1 MPGGQGFKDK
11 RDKVLK
17 IKILE
22 KRTFEFFVAIL
33 DIIDLLPKSTGAK
46 NIAYQLS
53 GISVGANYEES
64 QTSQSKKD
72 FYYKI
77 GICLREA
84 RESNYWLRIIQS
96 KNRIK
101 NKIMIESTVND
112 SSELKLI
119 FGKIY
124 SGRPQK

>member
-1 MPGGQGFKDK
+1 MD
-11 RDKVLK
+11 V
-17 IKILE
+17 
-22 KRTFEFFVAIL
+22 
-33 DIIDLLPKSTGAK
+33 IDLSPKSTGAK

-53 GISVGANYEES
+53 GTSVGANYEES
-64 QTSQSKKD
+64 QASQSKED

-84 RESNYWLRIIQS
+84 RESNYCLRIIQS
-96 KNRIK
+96 KNWIK
-101 NKIMIESTVND
+101 NKIMIESTVNK

>member
-1 MPGGQGFKDK
+1 M
-11 RDKVLK
+11 
-17 IKILE
+17 
-22 KRTFEFFVAIL
+22 
-33 DIIDLLPKSTGAK
+33 DIIDLLPKSTSAK

-53 GISVGANYEES
+53 GTSVGSNYEES
-64 QTSQSKKD
+64 QASQSKDD

-84 RESNYWLRIIQS
+84 RESNYWLRIIQR
-96 KNRIK
+96 KNWIK
-101 NKIMIESTVND
+101 NKIMIESTVNE

>member
-1 MPGGQGFKDK
+1 M
-11 RDKVLK
+11 
-17 IKILE
+17 
-22 KRTFEFFVAIL
+22 

-46 NIAYQLS
+46 NIAYQLAKS
-53 GISVGANYEES
+53 GTSVGANYEES
-64 QTSQSKKD
+64 QASQSKED

-96 KNRIK
+96 KNWIK
-101 NKIMIESTVND
+101 NKIMIESTVNE

>member
-1 MPGGQGFKDK
+1 M
-11 RDKVLK
+11 
-17 IKILE
+17 
-22 KRTFEFFVAIL
+22 

-46 NIAYQLS
+46 NIAYQLAKS
-53 GISVGANYEES
+53 GTSVGANHEES
-64 QTSQSKKD
+64 QASQSKED

-96 KNRIK
+96 KNWIK
-101 NKIMIESTVND
+101 NKIMIESTVNE
-112 SSELKLI
+112 SSKLKLT

>member
-1 MPGGQGFKDK
+1 M
-11 RDKVLK
+11 
-17 IKILE
+17 
-22 KRTFEFFVAIL
+22 
-33 DIIDLLPKSTGAK
+33 DIIDLLPKSTGTK
-46 NIAYQLS
+46 NIAYQLAKS
-53 GISVGANYEES
+53 GTSIGANYEES
-64 QTSQSKKD
+64 QASQSKED

>member
-1 MPGGQGFKDK
+1 M
-11 RDKVLK
+11 
-17 IKILE
+17 
-22 KRTFEFFVAIL
+22 

-53 GISVGANYEES
+53 GTSVGANYEES
-64 QTSQSKKD
+64 QASQSKED

-96 KNRIK
+96 KNWIK
-101 NKIMIESTVND
+101 NKIMIESIVNE

>member
-1 MPGGQGFKDK
+1 M
-11 RDKVLK
+11 
-17 IKILE
+17 
-22 KRTFEFFVAIL
+22 

-53 GISVGANYEES
+53 GTSVGANYEES
-64 QTSQSKKD
+64 HASQSKED

-84 RESNYWLRIIQS
+84 RESNYWLRIIHS
-96 KNRIK
+96 KNWIK
-101 NKIMIESTVND
+101 NKIMIESTVNE

>member
-1 MPGGQGFKDK
+1 M
-11 RDKVLK
+11 
-17 IKILE
+17 
-22 KRTFEFFVAIL
+22 

-46 NIAYQLS
+46 NIAYQLAKS
-53 GISVGANYEES
+53 GTSIGANYEES
-64 QTSQSKKD
+64 QASQSKED

-77 GICLREA
+77 GICLRET

-96 KNRIK
+96 KNWIK
-101 NKIMIESTVND
+101 NKIMIESTVNE
-112 SSELKLI
+112 SSKLKLI

>member
-1 MPGGQGFKDK
+1 M
-11 RDKVLK
+11 
-17 IKILE
+17 
-22 KRTFEFFVAIL
+22 

-46 NIAYQLS
+46 NVAYQLAKS
-53 GISVGANYEES
+53 GTSVGANYEES
-64 QTSQSKKD
+64 QASQSKED